1 MHKPFAVAALLLL
14 FAGSGAGAAQL
25 SLSDAVP
32 GHPQSSVLDLMRQVV
47 PDLAID
53 VDGHVQGGAM
63 APLRPIAGE
72 ESGQVPTEMAI
83 NGVELV
89 TLRSA
94 GRPRTLL
101 YSVLGRSDE
110 AVAEVVL
117 LALYDE
123 NLALLDAVDVGIYEN
138 NWFGDV
144 FAIGEGTDA
153 VRLDSEHFNSSQGY
167 DAAQLVFARDG
178 KLALI
183 DSIYFFSVKGGS
195 YEELQSL
202 AVTTHPDGAGYWP
215 VTATIHATRTV
226 EPADADGAGE
236 SSAQPPAPPYDRQ
249 ITQTYNWSASIG
261 GYVAESDAFATLDAE
276 NEAKY

>member
-1 MHKPFAVAALLLL
+1 
-14 FAGSGAGAAQL
+14 
-25 SLSDAVP
+25 
-32 GHPQSSVLDLMRQVV
+32 
-47 PDLAID
+47 
-53 VDGHVQGGAM
+53 M

-83 NGVELV
+83 GSIELV

-94 GRPRTLL
+94 GRPLTLL
-101 YSVLGRSDE
+101 YSVLGRSDD

-123 NLALLDAVDVGIYEN
+123 NLVLLDAANVGIYEN
-138 NWFGDV
+138 NWFGDA

-195 YEELQSL
+195 YEERQSL

-226 EPADADGAGE
+226 GPADADGADE

>member
-1 MHKPFAVAALLLL
+1 MRNPFAMATLLLL
-14 FAGSGAGAAQL
+14 FAGSGAMAAQVK
-25 SLSDAVP
+25 LSDAVP
-32 GHPQSSVLDLMRQVV
+32 GHPQSSVLDLLRQVV
-47 PDLAID
+47 TDLTID
-53 VDGHVQGGAM
+53 ADGYAQGHTM
-63 APLRPIAGE
+63 APLRAVADDEAGAAPADIALG
-72 ESGQVPTEMAI
+72 SI
-83 NGVELV
+83 ELV

-94 GRPRTLL
+94 GRPLTLL
-101 YSVLGRSDE
+101 YTVLGRSDE

-123 NLALLDAVDVGIYEN
+123 DLALLDAVDVGIYEN

-144 FAIGEGTDA
+144 FAIGAEADG

-183 DSIYFFSVKGGS
+183 DAIYFFSVKGGS

-202 AVTTHPDGAGYWP
+202 AVTTQPDGAGYWP

-226 EPADADGAGE
+226 EPADADGADE
-236 SSAQPPAPPYDRQ
+236 SSAQPAPPYDRL

-261 GYVAESDAFATLDAE
+261 GYVADSDAFATLDAE

>member
-53 VDGHVQGGAM
+53 VDGHVQGGGM

-83 NGVELV
+83 GSIELV

-94 GRPRTLL
+94 GRPLTLL
-101 YSVLGRSDE
+101 YSVLGRSDD

-123 NLALLDAVDVGIYEN
+123 NLVLLDAANVGIYEN
-138 NWFGDV
+138 NWFGDA

-195 YEELQSL
+195 YEERQSL

-226 EPADADGAGE
+226 EPADADGADE